1 MSLKTKIALM
11 ITLTVSVLL
20 VLHVILSYYAAKDT
34 VMEELQ
40 DKFRL
45 FTKQIRTS
53 VENAAY
59 ANQHA
64 EELLGEKIR
73 LAALAAK
80 QSLPPQA
87 SQVTNEQLERLSAET
102 GVSFITLFVRT
113 KDDIVGVKSSDP
125 KEIGLGTK
133 DWGYWYTAFEQ
144 LFDRREVTIPE
155 GQKLPHY
162 WSGPLEVSSSDPN
175 YIDKWGYYYDGTTD
189 YIINPYVRDNSINGF
204 GDRFGPDAVIGKQ
217 LDDYEPLLEVTGFN
231 PDTFGKPLPVTK
243 QSGQEFVLLADQPVQ
258 FGTYRYADE
267 RKDARYVREAMETNE
282 LAWYTTTLNGKRV
295 IKGFAPIE
303 ATRAYVIGITVD
315 YAVVDQALIRQL
327 RIGVTILAVSLVL
340 TFLVSY
346 VLAGVL
352 IRPLRRIL
360 LGVQA
365 MSAGSIGLQ
374 IPVAGKDEV
383 GMLTEQI
390 NAMSRNL
397 GVYTEELKTKNDEIR
412 HQAHH
417 DPLTGL
423 LNRHAFQ
430 EHVGQIVGREAE
442 GGRAA
447 VMFLDIDRF
456 KSVNDLFGHSI
467 GDAVIRETSARMKK
481 VLPEDGHA
489 YRVGGD
495 EFIVLLPGADAAMAE
510 QMAKK
515 LVAAYAEAMLCG
527 GQELYATLSIGISCY
542 PEDGTNAD
550 VLVSAADNAMFK
562 AKEQGG
568 GTYEIFSCKLYQAVQ
583 RRVLIENSLR
593 KALGRGE
600 FWLVY
605 QPIVDARGYAIVGHE
620 ALIRW
625 RHPELGVV
633 SPMEFIPIAEETGH
647 IVEIGMWALR
657 EACLQTKRWQNEG
670 AEQLGISVNL
680 SGRQFQQPDLVERME
695 AVLAET
701 GLAPKLLTL
710 EITENVA
717 IHNERHVMTKLTQ
730 LKLLGI
736 KIALDDFGTGYSS
749 LSYLANFPLDCLKI
763 DKSFVQNIGGNAGEK
778 EIVKTIIGM
787 AHGLNLKV
795 TAEGVETEEQL
806 AYLKQEACDYAQ
818 GYLIAKPLEPE
829 ACMELLERRNGHRRP
844 KVG

>member
-1 MSLKTKIALM
+1 MSVKTKIAFM
-11 ITLTVSVLL
+11 ITLTVSVVL
-20 VLHVILSYYAAKDT
+20 VLHVILSYYAAKET
-34 VMEELQ
+34 VVGELQ

-59 ANQHA
+59 ANQRA

-80 QSLPPQA
+80 KSLPPLA

-113 KDDIVGVKSSDP
+113 QDDIVGVKSSDP

-144 LFDRREVTIPE
+144 LFDHREVTIPE

-175 YIDKWGYYYDGTTD
+175 SIDKWGYYYDGTTD
-189 YIINPYVRDNSINGF
+189 YIINPYVRDNSITGF
-204 GDRFGPDAVIGKQ
+204 GDRFGPDAVIGRQ
-217 LDDYEPLLEVTGFN
+217 LEDYDPLLEVTGFN
-231 PDTFGKPLPVTK
+231 PATFGKPLPVTK
-243 QSGQEFVLLADQPVQ
+243 QSGQEFVLLADKPVQ
-258 FGTYRYADE
+258 FGSYRYANE
-267 RKDARYVREAMETNE
+267 QTDARYVREAMETNKPV
-282 LAWYTTTLNGKRV
+282 WYAATLNGKHV
-295 IKGFAPIE
+295 IKTFAPIK
-303 ATRAYVIGITVD
+303 ANRAYIIGITVD
-315 YAVVDQALIRQL
+315 YDVVDQALNRQL
-327 RIGVTILAVSLVL
+327 RTGLTILTVSLVL

-346 VLAGVL
+346 VLAGL
-352 IRPLRRIL
+352 FIRPLRRIL

-374 IPVAGKDEV
+374 IPVASKDEV

-397 GVYTEELKTKNDEIR
+397 GIYTEELKTKNDEIR

-430 EHVGQIVGREAE
+430 DHIAQVTGREAE
-442 GGRAA
+442 VGLAA

-467 GDAVIRETSARMKK
+467 GDAVIRETAARMRNE
-481 VLPEDGHA
+481 LPEDGLA

-495 EFIVLLPGADAAMAE
+495 EFIVLLPGVGAE
-510 QMAKK
+510 QAEQLARK
-515 LVAAYAEAMLCG
+515 LVAAQAEAMVCG
-527 GQELYATLSIGISCY
+527 GQELYVTFSIGISRY
-542 PEDGTNAD
+542 PDDGTTAD

-568 GTYEIFSCKLYQAVQ
+568 GVYEVFSCELYQAVQ

-593 KALGRGE
+593 KALDRGE
-600 FWLVY
+600 FRLVY
-605 QPIVDARGYAIVGHE
+605 QPLVDARGCMTIGHE

-625 RHPELGVV
+625 RHPELGTI

-657 EACLQTKRWQNEG
+657 EACLQTKSWQDEG
-670 AEQLGISVNL
+670 AEKLGISVNL
-680 SGRQFQQPDLVERME
+680 SGRQFQQPELVECIE

-701 GLAPKLLTL
+701 KFDPKLLTL
-710 EITENVA
+710 EITENIA
-717 IHNERHVMTKLTQ
+717 IHNERHVMSKLTQ
-730 LKLLGI
+730 LKQLGI

-749 LSYLANFPLDCLKI
+749 LSYLAKFPLDSLKI

-787 AHGLNLKV
+787 AHSLNLKV

-806 AYLKQEACDYAQ
+806 AYLKQEACDFAQ
-818 GYLIAKPLEPE
+818 GYLIDRPLEPE
-829 ACMELLERRNGHRRP
+829 ACLEQLVRRNGLGRP